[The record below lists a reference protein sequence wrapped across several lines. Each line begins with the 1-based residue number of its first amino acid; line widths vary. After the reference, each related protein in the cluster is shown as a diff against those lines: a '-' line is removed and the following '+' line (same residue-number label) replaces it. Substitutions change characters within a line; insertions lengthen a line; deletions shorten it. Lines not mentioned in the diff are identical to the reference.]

1 MVLHPIPLAPAL
13 VSALRETGV
22 ALAEHMPTP
31 FDAGT
36 LAWADLVVTLDAA
49 ADRACTTVPE
59 WAQKRYYHFAHPTDI
74 ESLRQVRDAI
84 KRRVEGMVSGMAMI
98 A

>member
-1 MVLHPIPLAPAL
+1 MVLHPVPPAPVL

-22 ALAEHMPTP
+22 ALADHMPAP
-31 FDAGT
+31 FDAET
-36 LAWADLVVTLDAA
+36 LAWADLIVTLDAV
-49 ADRACTTVPE
+49 ADRSCPTVPE
-59 WAQKRYYHFAHPTDI
+59 WAQKRYYPFAHPTDI

-84 KRRVEGMVSGMAMI
+84 KRRVDGMVGGMAMI